1 MFDFFWQGL
10 VHPWVM
16 PSHLMLLIAL
26 GLLAGQ
32 QGAGYIKAVVPAFLL
47 AAFCGVGLTLLLT
60 LRLEFDVWLLVMALV
75 SGTLLVL
82 RLGLS
87 VWLLLVLAVVAAVVV
102 GLDSA
107 APRIPG
113 LRGMKVH
120 ALLAGTAL
128 SASLAVIIS
137 SLAGLALR
145 NVLEGI
151 PVRVLG
157 AWITAGAL
165 LVLTL
170 KLTGTALTAL

>member
-1 MFDFFWQGL
+1 MAEFFWQGL
-10 VHPWVM
+10 LHPFAM
-16 PSHLMLLIAL
+16 PAHLMVLVAL

-32 QGAGYIKAVVPAFLL
+32 QGRAHVKSAVPVFLV
-47 AAFCGVGLTLLLT
+47 AVCCGVGLTLLMKLS
-60 LRLEFDVWLLVMALV
+60 LDFELWLLVTALV
-75 SGTLLVL
+75 SGTLIVL
-82 RLGLS
+82 RPGLP
-87 VWLLLVLAVVAAVVV
+87 VWWLVVLAVLSALLV

-113 LRGMKVH
+113 LRGIKVQ

-128 SASLAVIIS
+128 SAGLVVIVSSLTGLAV
-137 SLAGLALR
+137 R
-145 NVLEGI
+145 RVLEGI

-170 KLTGTALTAL
+170 KMTNTPL

>member
-1 MFDFFWQGL
+1 MLNFFWEGL
-10 VHPWVM
+10 LHPWGM

-32 QGAGYIKAVVPAFLL
+32 QGIGHVKATTPLFLL
-47 AAFCGVGLTLLLT
+47 AVFCSVGLTLLVT
-60 LRLEFDVWLLVMALV
+60 LRLEFDLWLLMMALVTGLLIVLRLRLPVWLLM
-75 SGTLLVL
+75 
-82 RLGLS
+82 
-87 VWLLLVLAVVAAVVV
+87 VLAVVTALVV

-113 LRGMKVH
+113 LRGIKVQ

-128 SASLAVIIS
+128 SASLAVIVS

-165 LVLTL
+165 LVLAL
-170 KLTGTALTAL
+170 KLTNTTL